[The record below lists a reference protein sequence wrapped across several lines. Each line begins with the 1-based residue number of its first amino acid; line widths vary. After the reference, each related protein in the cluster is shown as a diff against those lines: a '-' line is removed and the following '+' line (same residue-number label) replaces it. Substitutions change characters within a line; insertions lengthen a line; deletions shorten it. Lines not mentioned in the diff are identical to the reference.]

1 MKLSWTSTPLD
12 VSRVTEL
19 FRYAS
24 LPTILAAEVANIMD
38 ALSLYASG
46 EDFDVAA
53 FLAATSLVPTSIQ
66 RKGERKSSARF
77 PSYFENSAVIFELGD
92 GRSLSWQEQEATA
105 IAFLKEHREE
115 LRTLAQFP
123 GVERFELGL
132 RYFSIADPSLIMF
145 CVQASSQLMW
155 HLLDTG
161 CSVMWLIT
169 LDRNDPEDD
178 A

>member
-1 MKLSWTSTPLD
+1 MIHNKSFIVIRNRD
-12 VSRVTEL
+12 YRGYD
-19 FRYAS
+19 FR
-24 LPTILAAEVANIMD
+24 LRNRHKFGNE
-38 ALSLYASG
+38 AL
-46 EDFDVAA
+46 FDVAA

-66 RKGERKSSARF
+66 RKGDRKNSARF